1 LKKTLSVK
9 TPIIALMLVLTACS
23 GGENTGM
30 ARITER
36 RAATNGRLHVHYE
49 FMAGSTLVADS
60 LEMENRIIP
69 NDSVAVVFN
78 SKNPRENHL
87 QVPEK

>member
-1 LKKTLSVK
+1 MSVK

-36 RAATNGRLHVHYE
+36 RAAPNGRLHVHYV
-49 FMAGSTLVADS
+49 FMAGSTLVTDS

-69 NDSVAVVFN
+69 DDSVPVTFN
-78 SKNPRENHL
+78 ANNPQENHL